1 MRCSDV
7 HTRCGELPEEVKSGN
22 LLASRALQI
31 FGRTVR
37 RLRKA
42 HGLSQEELAV
52 RADMHLN
59 HVSSI
64 ERGERNL
71 GFLSL
76 LKLARGLD
84 VPATSLLAEFPP
96 DVVKRMRL

>member
-1 MRCSDV
+1 M
-7 HTRCGELPEEVKSGN
+7 
-22 LLASRALQI
+22 ASRALQLL
-31 FGRTVR
+31 GRTIR
-37 RLRKA
+37 RLRKQR
-42 HGLSQEELAV
+42 GLSQEELAA
-52 RADMHLN
+52 RANMHLN

-84 VPATSLLAEFPP
+84 VPATQLLDEFPP
-96 DVVKRMRL
+96 GTLRRMRL

>member
-1 MRCSDV
+1 
-7 HTRCGELPEEVKSGN
+7 
-22 LLASRALQI
+22 
-31 FGRTVR
+31 VR

-42 HGLSQEELAV
+42 QGLSQEELAV
-52 RADMHLN
+52 RSNMHLN

-84 VPATSLLAEFPP
+84 VSVTMLFEEFPP
-96 DVVKRMRL
+96 STIKRLRL

>member
-1 MRCSDV
+1 M
-7 HTRCGELPEEVKSGN
+7 
-22 LLASRALQI
+22 ASRALQL

-37 RLRKA
+37 RLRRERK
-42 HGLSQEELAV
+42 LSQEELAV
-52 RADMHLN
+52 RANMHLN

-71 GFLSL
+71 GFLSF

-84 VPATSLLAEFPP
+84 VPATQLLDEFPP
-96 DVVKRMRL
+96 DVVKRLRL

>member
-1 MRCSDV
+1 M
-7 HTRCGELPEEVKSGN
+7 
-22 LLASRALQI
+22 ASRALQL

-42 HGLSQEELAV
+42 HGLSQEELAE
-52 RADMHLN
+52 RANMHLN

-71 GFLSL
+71 GFLSF

-84 VPATSLLAEFPP
+84 VPATKLLDEFPP
-96 DVVKRMRL
+96 DVVKRLRL

>member
-1 MRCSDV
+1 M
-7 HTRCGELPEEVKSGN
+7 
-22 LLASRALQI
+22 SRALQL

-37 RLRKA
+37 RLRKQR
-42 HGLSQEELAV
+42 GLSQEELA
-52 RADMHLN
+52 AGAGMHLN

-71 GFLSL
+71 GLLSV

-84 VPATSLLAEFPP
+84 VPVSALVAEFAP
-96 DVVKRMRL
+96 DVVKRLRL

>member
-1 MRCSDV
+1 M
-7 HTRCGELPEEVKSGN
+7 
-22 LLASRALQI
+22 
-31 FGRTVR
+31 R

-42 HGLSQEELAV
+42 RGLSQEELAA
-52 RADMHLN
+52 RANMHLN

-71 GFLSL
+71 GLLSV

-84 VPATSLLAEFPP
+84 VPVTQLLDEFPP
-96 DVVKRMRL
+96 EVVRRMRL